1 MSRQGQRFGVLSRF
15 CIGRQ
20 RVWSR
25 SRILSWAA
33 LHLSVIALAAGLA
46 LGVHAAGEGKPQLA
60 VVPSLEIEASVPSDF
75 FVRVGGPQGSLPPQS
90 YIQIS
95 GLPGSVTVTPG
106 SKGNAGSWVVPL
118 SALEQLKISV
128 PTSHPAKSEF
138 VIALMGGDGAV
149 LERRTVT
156 LYVGPGAP
164 TAPAGKSETQ
174 SPPIAAPTPV
184 PAARTPTASIPSEQK
199 AAGPMQPPPAPADRA
214 QAERLIV
221 LGEEYLAQGRID
233 LARSYFKRALESGP
247 PIAAMKLAETFDPV
261 ELQRRKVIGV
271 VPDPAEARKWYQ
283 RALDLGLLEAE
294 ARLRRLS
301 SR

>member
-1 MSRQGQRFGVLSRF
+1 MARQGQWFGVLSRF

-20 RVWSR
+20 SAWSR

-33 LHLSVIALAAGLA
+33 PYLSVVALTAGLA
-46 LGVHAAGEGKPQLA
+46 LGVHAAGEGKPQL
-60 VVPSLEIEASVPSDF
+60 VVAPSLDIEPSVPSDF

-95 GLPGSVTVTPG
+95 GLPGSVSVTQG

-128 PTSHPAKSEF
+128 PTNHPAKSEF
-138 VIALMGGDGAV
+138 VIALVGGDGAV
-149 LERRTVT
+149 LEKRTVT

-164 TAPAGKSETQ
+164 TSPTGRNETQAPA
-174 SPPIAAPTPV
+174 IAAPAPV

-199 AAGPMQPPPAPADRA
+199 GGGPRQPPPAPADRA
-214 QAERLIV
+214 QAERLIA
-221 LGEEYLAQGRID
+221 LGVEYLAQGRIGV
-233 LARSYFKRALESGP
+233 ARDYFKRAVESGP
-247 PIAAMKLAETFDPV
+247 PIAAMKLAETYDPV
-261 ELQRRKVIGV
+261 ELKQRKVIGV

-283 RALDLGLLEAE
+283 LALERGLLEAE

-301 SR
+301 SW